1 MSLALYAYTCGFLTI
16 PHGFLLEGADGW
28 ITVPIPSYLIVHP
41 AGKALFDSGLNVR
54 TQTDPEPYIGRAGMR
69 YATFHFH
76 PGEEISARL
85 AAMAVAPEEITCIV
99 NSHLHYD
106 HCGGN
111 AQLPNADV
119 VVQRREWRHA
129 MALPDD
135 DPGYRKVDFDT
146 GQRTREIEGEHDLF
160 GDGSVVCL
168 PTYGHTPGTSRCA
181 CARRTASSCSAG
193 TPATSGSRS
202 NGFTRP
208 ASSPTGR
215 RPWLCC
221 GGFARCRGAA
231 SASCSVTTR
240 NSGRACRRAQSG
252 SADGGARH
260 AEHGTLG
267 AADERGVPRRG
278 PGPRPA
284 RGTHDSRGRDIC
296 PIQTRRTW

>member
-1 MSLALYAYTCGFLTI
+1 VSLALYAYTCGFLTI

-168 PTYGHTPGTSRCA
+168 PTYGHTPGHQSLRVRPPGVVA
-181 CARRTASSCSAG
+181 DREAALAVLRRFREMQG
-193 TPATSGSRS
+193 
-202 NGFTRP
+202 
-208 ASSPTGR
+208 
-215 RPWLCC
+215 
-221 GGFARCRGAA
+221 
-231 SASCSVTTR
+231 
-240 NSGRACRRAQSG
+240 
-252 SADGGARH
+252 
-260 AEHGTLG
+260 
-267 AADERGVPRRG
+267 RGVRIMFGHDPEFWKSVPQG
-278 PGPRPA
+278 PERLG
-284 RGTHDSRGRDIC
+284 
-296 PIQTRRTW
+296 